1 MRRYVVIFMIW
12 SLILFIMVS
21 CSPVKQVPVHHYQ
34 KDTIKITE
42 VLRDTVVV
50 VKTEKEY
57 IEKTSNDTTS
67 VINTKYAKSTAK
79 IKDNQLFHSLEQKK
93 VDIPTKVVYKDK
105 IKEVVKYQEVEKVV
119 EVIVEKKY
127 IPQWCWW
134 VICYAALTIGV
145 IITRIVI
152 KIKTGR

>member
-1 MRRYVVIFMIW
+1 MSII
-12 SLILFIMVS
+12 ILTILLFFCG

-50 VKTEKEY
+50 VQTEKEY
-57 IEKTSNDTTS
+57 IEKTTNDTTS
-67 VINTKYAKSTAK
+67 VLNTKYAKSTAS
-79 IKDNQLFHSLEQKK
+79 IKNNQLHHSLEQKK
-93 VDIPTKVVYKDK
+93 VDIPTRIVYKDK
-105 IKEVVKYQEVEKVV
+105 IKEVVKYEEVEKVV
-119 EVIVEKKY
+119 EVVVEKKY

>member
-1 MRRYVVIFMIW
+1 MRRYVVILMIW

-57 IEKTSNDTTS
+57 IEKTTNDTTS
-67 VINTKYAKSTAK
+67 VLNTKYATSRASVKN
-79 IKDNQLFHSLEQKK
+79 NQLHHSLEQKK
-93 VDIPTKVVYKDK
+93 VDIPTKIVYKDK
-105 IKEVVKYQEVEKVV
+105 IKEVVKYEEKEKVV

-134 VICYAALTIGV
+134 VICYAVLMAGLTIMK
-145 IITRIVI
+145 IVY
-152 KIKTGR
+152 KIKGR

>member
-1 MRRYVVIFMIW
+1 MRKYVVILMML
-12 SLILFIMVS
+12 SVILVVTS
-21 CSPVKQVPVHHYQ
+21 NCSPVKQVPVHHYQ

-42 VLRDTVVV
+42 VLRDTVVITQ
-50 VKTEKEY
+50 TEKEY
-57 IEKTSNDTTS
+57 IEKTTNDTTS
-67 VINTKYAKSTAK
+67 VLNTKYAKSTAS
-79 IKDNQLFHSLEQKK
+79 IKNNQLHHSLEQKK
-93 VDIPTKVVYKDK
+93 VEIPTKVIYKDK
-105 IKEVVKYQEVEKVV
+105 IKEVVKYEEKEKVV

>member
-1 MRRYVVIFMIW
+1 MNKILLLPILLIF
-12 SLILFIMVS
+12 VS

-50 VKTEKEY
+50 VQTEKEY
-57 IEKTSNDTTS
+57 IEKTTNDTTS
-67 VINTKYAKSTAK
+67 VLNTKYAKSTAS
-79 IKDNQLFHSLEQKK
+79 IKNNQLHHSLEQKK
-93 VDIPTKVVYKDK
+93 VDIPTKVIYKDK
-105 IKEVVKYQEVEKVV
+105 IKEVVKYEEKEKVV